1 MIRRTL
7 QSILENVARQYPV
20 VTLTGPRQ
28 SGKTTLVQAAFPGHE
43 YASLEEPD
51 VRGPQNFLLLRS
63 ISQSLAGRS
72 AILHLL
78 PLALGELEGRQ
89 PFPLEKLGHE
99 VPTGRQESPPDLM
112 ETLFRGFYPRIHDKG
127 LDPTTWYSGYYQTYV
142 ERDVREVVNVGDL
155 EAFGRFVRLCA
166 GRNGQLLNL
175 TSLGNDCGITHTT
188 AARWL
193 SILEAS
199 FLLHL
204 LRPYHANFGKRL
216 IKSPK
221 LYFLD
226 TGLLCYLL
234 RIQSPEDLRLHASR
248 GAVFESF
255 VISELSKNFLHQGR
269 EPDLHFWRDA
279 TGHEIDA
286 VIDRG
291 RDRVAV
297 EIKSAETVVE
307 DFFAGLE
314 YWRKLVGDPEA
325 PAALVYGGGTAAIG
339 AAEWRSIAGG
349 RCSCKEA
356 LSTPDRSVS
365 IPCRQLPVCREAGSA
380 GQVPA
385 RFSFQDLS
393 RGQEFASLGLED
405 GRTGGRPGSLCRE
418 FALI

>member
-1 MIRRTL
+1 MIRRALETTL
-7 QSILENVARQYPV
+7 KNLARQYPV

-51 VRGPQNFLLLRS
+51 VREYAHADPRGFLGQFAGSVILDEVQRAPDLFSYIQTLVDRKDLPGRYVLSGSQNFLLLRS

-78 PLALGELEGRQ
+78 PLALSELEGRQ
-89 PFPLEKLGHE
+89 PFPLEKLGRE
-99 VPTGRQESPPDLM
+99 LPADRREGLPDLM
-112 ETLFRGFYPRIHDKG
+112 EVLFRGFYPRIHDKG
-127 LDPTTWYSGYYQTYV
+127 LDPVTWYSGYFQTYV

-155 EAFGRFVRLCA
+155 ESFGRFVRLCA

-175 TSLGNDCGITHTT
+175 TSVGNDCGITHTT
-188 AARWL
+188 AGRWL

-199 FLLHL
+199 FLVHL

-248 GAVFESF
+248 GPVFESF
-255 VISELSKNFLHQGR
+255 VVSELIKNFLHQGR
-269 EPDLHFWRDA
+269 EPDLYFWRDS

-291 RDRVAV
+291 RERLAI
-297 EIKSAETVVE
+297 EIKSAQTVAQ
-307 DFFAGLE
+307 DFFAGIDF
-314 YWRKLVGDPEA
+314 WRKLVGDPEA
-325 PAALVYGGGTAAIG
+325 PAALVYGG
-339 AAEWRSIAGG
+339 ERSHRRNGVAVY
-349 RCSCKEA
+349 SWN
-356 LSTPDRSVS
+356 
-365 IPCRQLPVCREAGSA
+365 
-380 GQVPA
+380 
-385 RFSFQDLS
+385 
-393 RGQEFASLGLED
+393 SL
-405 GRTGGRPGSLCRE
+405 
-418 FALI
+418 